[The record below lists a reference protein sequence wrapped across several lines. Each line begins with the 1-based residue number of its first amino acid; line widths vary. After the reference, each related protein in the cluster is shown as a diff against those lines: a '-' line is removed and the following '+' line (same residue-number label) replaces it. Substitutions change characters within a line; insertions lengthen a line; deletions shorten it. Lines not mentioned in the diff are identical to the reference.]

1 MPLNYEPTEPVLLS
15 SLRVSD
21 EVLQNGEKSKSFHK
35 SYEINLQI
43 TGRRIHLERQILMI
57 DFYL

>member
-1 MPLNYEPTEPVLLS
+1 MSPLSPLPLS

-21 EVLQNGEKSKSFHK
+21 EVLQNIKSSKSFHK

-43 TGRRIHLERQILMI
+43 TGGRAHTERQTLMI